1 VPWLCGLVYTWIGW
15 ASDERI
21 RLIKKRVANNIA
33 EEIFSKGREVSI
45 REYEFKTK
53 TFYTFPWQQSG

>member
-1 VPWLCGLVYTWIGW
+1 VYTWIGW

-33 EEIFSKGREVSI
+33 EEIFSKGRGVSI
-45 REYEFKTK
+45 REYEFKTM